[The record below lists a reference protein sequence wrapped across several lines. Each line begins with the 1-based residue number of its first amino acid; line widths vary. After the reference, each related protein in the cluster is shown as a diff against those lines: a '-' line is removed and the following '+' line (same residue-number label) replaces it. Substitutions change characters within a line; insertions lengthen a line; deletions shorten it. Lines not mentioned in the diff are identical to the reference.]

1 MILSR
6 KSEEYRFCEKLQL
19 REEMDD
25 RFINRMT
32 STISIRTTVRTIYY
46 VPYGERYCFGYG
58 CLRGERYDFQTINF

>member
-19 REEMDD
+19 REEMDN

-46 VPYGERYCFGYG
+46 VR
-58 CLRGERYDFQTINF
+58 